1 MTYFENLL
9 RGREKEKGIR
19 TKMRVKLSAK
29 MLVIA
34 WTMMKKAQEFNPD
47 LLKIEYPVGGR

>member
-1 MTYFENLL
+1 
-9 RGREKEKGIR
+9 
-19 TKMRVKLSAK
+19 

-47 LLKIEYPVGGR
+47 LLKIEAVFGSYIKI